1 MKFQS
6 LAFIL
11 TQLQQIKL
19 VVMKKINVAFGI
31 LALVFMAFGQAFAQ
45 SNADDVVGVWFNE
58 EKDAK
63 IEIFK
68 CGNKYCGK
76 IIWLKEPNRE
86 DGSEKLDRENPEAKL
101 RSRKIMG
108 LQILEGFE
116 FEGDGEYEDG
126 EIYDPKKGK
135 TYDCLMELSDNGKKL
150 DVRGYVG
157 FSLIGRT
164 TTWTRAQ

>member
-1 MKFQS
+1 
-6 LAFIL
+6 
-11 TQLQQIKL
+11 
-19 VVMKKINVAFGI
+19 MKKLHFAFGV
-31 LALVFMAFGQAFAQ
+31 LALMFFTFGQALAQ
-45 SNADDVVGVWFNE
+45 NSADDVVGTWLNE
-58 EKDAK
+58 DKDAK

-68 CGNKYCGK
+68 CGDEYCGK
-76 IIWLKEPNRE
+76 IVWLKEPNRE

-116 FEGDGEYEDG
+116 YEGDGEYEDG

-135 TYDCLMELSDNGKKL
+135 TYDCIMELSDNGKKL
-150 DVRGYVG
+150 DVRGYIG

-164 TTWTRAQ
+164 TVWTRAN

>member
-1 MKFQS
+1 
-6 LAFIL
+6 
-11 TQLQQIKL
+11 
-19 VVMKKINVAFGI
+19 MKKVN
-31 LALVFMAFGQAFAQ
+31 LVFGALAMLSMSFGQAFAQ
-45 SNADDVVGVWFNE
+45 NSADDVVGVWFNE

-63 IEIFK
+63 IEIYK
-68 CGNKYCGK
+68 CGDEYCGK

-86 DGSEKLDRENPEAKL
+86 DGSEKLDRENPSAKL
-101 RSRKIMG
+101 RKRKIMG

-116 FEGDGEYEDG
+116 YDEDGEYEDG

-164 TTWTRAQ
+164 TTWSRVE